1 MTTPPCPRCG
11 APLFFDTKH
20 DPATMLHCP
29 AKDCQ
34 YGHAEPRTLI
44 PQPDVV
50 GVATPAIVESMRI
63 IARKHGWALA
73 QHGTMV
79 RDIDLIAVPW
89 IEEAA
94 PWKTV
99 YDEWLATLPLVE
111 TEGEHRHAARP
122 QRPHGRRSLL
132 ILQAGTVRVDDGNPK
147 GTWSPPAL
155 DVSFMPRA
163 HEIVRRLQ

>member
-11 APLFFDTKH
+11 APLIVYGPHNSHEWLHVPNQVRCNAGEGT
-20 DPATMLHCP
+20 PAACT
-29 AKDCQ
+29 
-34 YGHAEPRTLI
+34 YGHDAPRSLV

-89 IEEAA
+89 I
-94 PWKTV
+94 
-99 YDEWLATLPLVE
+99 
-111 TEGEHRHAARP
+111 
-122 QRPHGRRSLL
+122 
-132 ILQAGTVRVDDGNPK
+132 
-147 GTWSPPAL
+147 
-155 DVSFMPRA
+155 
-163 HEIVRRLQ
+163 